1 MVAIYFQHN
10 FLKKLQSLE
19 KKTKKKRKAGPL
31 KIPNIFLLKMYAD
44 GFDYSLASPPRIK
57 ASSSCWKDG
66 ISKEPPPEGT
76 CSPSKEAQALLGFT
90 TASLKAENSKG
101 QTFAIQPFFILTAL
115 FT

>member
-19 KKTKKKRKAGPL
+19 KKKKKGKAGPL
-31 KIPNIFLLKMYAD
+31 KIPNIYLLKMFVD
-44 GFDYSLASPPRIK
+44 GSDCSLASPPWIK

-76 CSPSKEAQALLGFT
+76 CSPSKEAQALLSFT